1 MKKIHLLI
9 IFLSLLSI
17 SNIRANDTLLVQFLE
32 ETRTEI
38 SSIQDIWLNRI
49 CDIKLE
55 INSAEQD
62 ICKFQESQF
71 TSDRQ
76 IVNLL
81 LQKEKL
87 RTQLENLEDDFQT
100 ELSKVRYEKGI
111 ELIKMLYEKILGL
124 DHHFTSLQTYQNVIM
139 LSNPN
144 TFPEFQS
151 AKDVINN
158 RLGKKNA
165 IQLPSLLETNPYI
178 SMTYSLVSTFF
189 GNGEKKKKEADL
201 DKIACILDFTVRMN
215 ADLNTIYYE
224 TEFLKEHNRSLKAE
238 CIELFKDY
246 SKVVSY
252 HTTLP
257 ECRKEDD
264 WEQLDELLE
273 TYMRELESDLK
284 DPSRTR
290 KVYKMQVDLEFSIDR
305 LLQFMEKYNAF
316 ISQGEKYYQKFQ
328 TILNNYTNESVCQ
341 SQLPRQFTDLKKDIE
356 MSILKFNEAYNI
368 SELQGSKL
376 KDLMYG
382 LSE

>member
-1 MKKIHLLI
+1 MKKLHLCLI
-9 IFLSLLSI
+9 VLSMFCN
-17 SNIRANDTLLVQFLE
+17 SNLQASDTLLIQFLE
-32 ETRTEI
+32 NTKTEI
-38 SSIQDIWLNRI
+38 SSIQDMWL
-49 CDIKLE
+49 DKLSDLKSE
-55 INSAEQD
+55 INKTEQT
-62 ICKFQESQF
+62 IYIFQESQF
-71 TSDRQ
+71 TSNRQ
-76 IVNLL
+76 LVNLL
-81 LQKEKL
+81 LEKEKL
-87 RTQLENLEDDFQT
+87 RSQFEDAEEDFQT
-100 ELSKVRYEKGI
+100 ELSKIRYEKGI

-144 TFPEFQS
+144 TFPEFQG
-151 AKDVINN
+151 AKDVIKN
-158 RLGKKNA
+158 RLGKKNS
-165 IQLPSLLETNPYI
+165 IQLPSMLETNPYI
-178 SMTYSLVSTFF
+178 SMTYSLVATFF
-189 GNGEKKKKEADL
+189 GNGEKKKRESDL

-273 TYMRELESDLK
+273 SYMVQLETDLK
-284 DPSRTR
+284 DPTRTR
-290 KVYKMQVDLEFSIDR
+290 NVYKMQVDLEFSIDR

-328 TILNNYTNESVCQ
+328 TILGNYSNETVCE